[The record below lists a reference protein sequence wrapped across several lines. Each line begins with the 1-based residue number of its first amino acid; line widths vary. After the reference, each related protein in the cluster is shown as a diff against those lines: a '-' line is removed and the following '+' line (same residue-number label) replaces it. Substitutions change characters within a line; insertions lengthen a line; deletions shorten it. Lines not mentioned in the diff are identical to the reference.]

1 MKILVFQ
8 IHVYPMLSVE
18 KDRTTALCASVIQDL
33 LETHSLHYAH
43 VFLDSRA
50 ILALSANLNVVDADC
65 PSRMTCL
72 NEGCRNPCTTLTPCG
87 QNAECTVK
95 NTLSQRTMVCMCIP
109 AYVGD
114 ADIACSLRKKFHS

>member
-1 MKILVFQ
+1 
-8 IHVYPMLSVE
+8 MLSVE

-72 NEGCRNPCTTLTPCG
+72 NEGCRNPCSTTLTPCG
-87 QNAECTVK
+87 QM
-95 NTLSQRTMVCMCIP
+95 LSVQ
-109 AYVGD
+109 
-114 ADIACSLRKKFHS
+114 